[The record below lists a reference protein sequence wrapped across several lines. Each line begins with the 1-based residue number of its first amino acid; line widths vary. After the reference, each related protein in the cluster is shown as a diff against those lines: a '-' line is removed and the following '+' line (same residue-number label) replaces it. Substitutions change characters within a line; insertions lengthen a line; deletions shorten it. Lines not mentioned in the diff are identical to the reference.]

1 MSVATLLDRPAEVSQ
16 TIAID
21 PARAAAVADPVR
33 SQALALMCGRSMTA
47 EEVAGALARRGR
59 RRALTTVRHHIEVL
73 RAAGL
78 VDVVRVTESRG
89 GVTKHYGTPV
99 RLLPQAVP
107 DDFGERHSAAIEE
120 ATRGIA
126 AIVERAGAS
135 VLPEEG
141 KKRVD
146 PAHRRRAVAEIVNRA
161 MTAAMEGDGR
171 GGGGRTAGTGA
182 ARDAVGE
189 ARGA

>member
-1 MSVATLLDRPAEVSQ
+1 MATLLDRPVGVDR

-33 SQALALMCGRSMTA
+33 SQALALLCGRPMTA

-59 RRALTTVRHHIEVL
+59 RRALTTVRHHIDVL

-78 VDVVRVTESRG
+78 VEVVRITESRG

-99 RLLPQAVP
+99 RLLPQALP
-107 DDFGERHSAAIEE
+107 DDFGERHSAAIAE

-161 MTAAMEGDGR
+161 MTAAMEHGGQDVTVGR
-171 GGGGRTAGTGA
+171 AAEGA
-182 ARDAVGE
+182 AGRAPVDGN
-189 ARGA
+189 RGA

>member
-1 MSVATLLDRPAEVSQ
+1 MATLLDRPTEVTR

-33 SQALALMCGRSMTA
+33 SHALALLCGRALTA
-47 EEVAGALARRGR
+47 EQVADGLARRGR

-99 RLLPQAVP
+99 RMLPQAVP
-107 DDFGERHSAAIEE
+107 ADFGERHAAAIGE
-120 ATRGIA
+120 AASAIA

-146 PAHRRRAVAEIVNRA
+146 PAYRRRAVAEIVNRA
-161 MTAAMEGDGR
+161 MTVAMER
-171 GGGGRTAGTGA
+171 GGGHGRPEAGPGD
-182 ARDAVGE
+182 ARAAVG
-189 ARGA
+189 AQQGA